1 MFRFLR
7 ILFSL
12 PRNDPLKRA
21 FFGTNPLRHTVIP
34 LVLMIGT
41 PVVACAYAFCI
52 AGNPELLQMGWHTAV
67 EPLTRLVASIIPGIA
82 RTERELIALGLPSRA
97 YVVADGLAMGWILCA
112 LGALAILWCLKT
124 LPLRSPDEHSAAVA
138 AQVASFRAWLA
149 YIFMIAILIG
159 IPFFGGAKFEGKGS
173 WDFTNGN
180 RGFVPLALAAWLF
193 WMVALLAIGSVIGVI
208 VAWRRRR
215 KSW

>member
-12 PRNDPLKRA
+12 PRNNPVKRA

-82 RTERELIALGLPSRA
+82 RTERELTALGLPNRA

-112 LGALAILWCLKT
+112 LGMLAILWCMRT
-124 LPLRSPDEHSAAVA
+124 VPLQSPDERFAALA
-138 AQVASFRAWLA
+138 AQSALRLWLA
-149 YIFMIAILIG
+149 SIIMIAILTG
-159 IPFFGGAKFEGKGS
+159 ILFYGGAKFES
-173 WDFTNGN
+173 TTRWDFTKDN
-180 RGFVPLALAAWLF
+180 RGFIPLVLAA
-193 WMVALLAIGSVIGVI
+193 
-208 VAWRRRR
+208 
-215 KSW
+215 

>member
-12 PRNDPLKRA
+12 PRNDPLRRA

-34 LVLMIGT
+34 LVLLIGT
-41 PVVACAYAFCI
+41 PAVACAYALCI
-52 AGNPELLQMGWHTAV
+52 AGNPELLQTGWHTAV
-67 EPLTRLVASIIPGIA
+67 EPFTRFVASIIPGIA

-124 LPLRSPDEHSAAVA
+124 LPLRSPEGHSAAVA
-138 AQVASFRAWLA
+138 ALAASFLGWLGC
-149 YIFMIAILIG
+149 IFMIAILVG
-159 IPFFGGAKFEGKGS
+159 IPFLGSAK
-173 WDFTNGN
+173 DFTNGN
-180 RGFVPLALAAWLF
+180 RGFVPLVLAAWLF

-215 KSW
+215 NSW

>member
-12 PRNDPLKRA
+12 PRNNPVKRA
-21 FFGTNPLRHTVIP
+21 FFGTDPLRHTVIP
-34 LVLMIGT
+34 LVLLIGT
-41 PVVACAYAFCI
+41 PAVACAYALCI
-52 AGNPELLQMGWHTAV
+52 AGNPELLQTGWHTAV
-67 EPLTRLVASIIPGIA
+67 EPFTRFVASIIPGIA
-82 RTERELIALGLPSRA
+82 RTERELVALGLPSRA

-124 LPLRSPDEHSAAVA
+124 LPLRSPEGRSAAVA
-138 AQVASFRAWLA
+138 ALAASFLGWLGC
-149 YIFMIAILIG
+149 IFMIAILVG
-159 IPFFGGAKFEGKGS
+159 IPFLGSAK
-173 WDFTNGN
+173 DFTNGN
-180 RGFVPLALAAWLF
+180 RGFVPLVLAAWLF

-208 VAWRRRR
+208 VAWKRRR